1 MAGERTPAAPDNAEI
16 RIVAAVG
23 RLLPNHK
30 PIVVA
35 LDGPSGAGKSTL
47 ATIIAQDLDAAII
60 PCDDFFAAEI
70 PRAVWDTLTPTAR
83 AAAALDWR
91 RLRTEALDPL
101 LSGRPAQWHAFDFAA
116 GEQPDGT
123 YLMRRD
129 FVERKP
135 CAVILLDGAYS
146 TRPELAD
153 LIDLSVLVD
162 APVEIRHAR
171 LAAREDPQ
179 FLTAWHAR
187 WDEAEEFY
195 FKHLRPPSSFDIV
208 VRGRSPFEKYLS
220 RWRLTEDGPP
230 LATHSSDLLPVLRKG
245 IPAILKIAKHPEERR
260 GNSLMT
266 WWNGKG
272 AAHVLAH
279 DHEVILL
286 ERATGTRSLSAM
298 AENGLDTEASQ
309 IICQVAATLHVRTSK
324 PPLEL
329 VPLSRWFADLA
340 PAAHR
345 FQGILVE
352 SLAASQELLAHPQD
366 IVVLHGDL
374 HHANILDAGPRGWLA
389 VDPKGL
395 IGERGFDFA
404 NIFCNPNA
412 TIATAPNRFAKQA
425 SVVAQAA
432 HLDRRRLLQWIL
444 AYAGLSA
451 AWSLT
456 SDSEDPHLALSI
468 AHLAAQELA
477 SC

>member
-1 MAGERTPAAPDNAEI
+1 MAGERTTIAPGDNT
-16 RIVAAVG
+16 RIIAAV
-23 RLLPNHK
+23 RYLLFDHK
-30 PIVVA
+30 PVVVA
-35 LDGPSGAGKSTL
+35 VDGPSGAGKSTL
-47 ATIIAQDLDAAII
+47 AATIARDLNAAII

-70 PRAVWDTLTPTAR
+70 PRAVWDTLTPDAR
-83 AAAALDWR
+83 AAAGLDWR
-91 RLRTEALDPL
+91 RLRSEALESL
-101 LSGRPAQWHAFDFAA
+101 LDGRPAQWHAFDFAA
-116 GEQPDGT
+116 GEQLDGT
-123 YLMRRD
+123 YGMRPD
-129 FVERKP
+129 FVGREP
-135 CAVILLDGAYS
+135 AAVIVLEGAYS
-146 TRPELAD
+146 TRPEIAD

-195 FKHLRPPSSFDIV
+195 FKHLRRPSSFDIV
-208 VRGRSPFEKYLS
+208 VRGHSPFEKYLS

-230 LATHSSDLLPVLRKG
+230 LATHSSDLLPVTREGL
-245 IPAILKIAKHPEERR
+245 PAILKIARHSEERR
-260 GNSLMT
+260 GNLLMT

-279 DHEVILL
+279 DNEAILL
-286 ERATGTRSLSAM
+286 ERASGNRSLSAM
-298 AENGLDTEASQ
+298 AENGLDTEASR
-309 IICQVAATLHVRTSK
+309 IICQVGAILHAEPSK
-324 PPLEL
+324 QPPEL

-340 PAAHR
+340 PIAER
-345 FQGILVE
+345 LQDILVE
-352 SLAASQELLAHPQD
+352 SLAVSQELLTHPQE

-389 VDPKGL
+389 IDPKGL

-412 TIATAPNRFAKQA
+412 TIATARNRLAEQA

-432 HLDRRRLLQWIL
+432 HIDRRRLLQWIL

-477 SC
+477 G